1 MLKSVIYQTIIH
13 SFEIARKVRANRRHL
28 LLEND
33 IIHDVRQ
40 CNVVFTLERRYKYM

>member
-13 SFEIARKVRANRRHL
+13 SFEIARKVRASWRHL

-33 IIHDVRQ
+33 VIHDVRR
-40 CNVVFTLERRYKYM
+40 CNVVFTFEKRYKYM